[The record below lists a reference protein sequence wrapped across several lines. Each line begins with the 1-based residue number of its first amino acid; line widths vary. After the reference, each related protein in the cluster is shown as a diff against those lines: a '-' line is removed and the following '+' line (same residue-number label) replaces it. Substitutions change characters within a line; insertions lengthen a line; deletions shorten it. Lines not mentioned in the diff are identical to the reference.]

1 MMMRGSKSSR
11 AEDSDSYE
19 CRVLLTSQDSDDSD
33 AGVDYETA
41 LDRTGYGRFHY
52 WLLFVC
58 GWANASDAVEILA
71 ISFLLPSAECDL
83 ELSPARKGWLSAIL
97 FVGMMIGGYVWGSLG
112 DTIGRRRV
120 LINAML
126 VNAIAGFLSSLSQEF
141 YVFLLLRFISGVG
154 VGGSIPVVWSY
165 FAEFQPSP
173 RRGAAL
179 SFLASFWMVGN
190 LTVAGLAWIVIPRQI
205 GWTDPEGFLYN
216 SWRIFVAL
224 SAIPSLLVAMALVFL
239 PESPK
244 FLLVKGCEGEALS
257 VLRMMFAANTGLTR
271 SEYPVDSLQSHRV
284 SPHIVT
290 GPIEAA
296 SGGHWTR
303 TITEAF
309 TSAGKLFS
317 GSLAS
322 VTLLMV
328 VINFAIQ
335 FGYYGLWLWFPELF
349 NKLDKFHTLNPNMT
363 KSVCEVV
370 SLEVSL
376 EPSNNTTSSHCTATV
391 PDQEVFINSFI
402 ISLAAAPTN
411 LWTIYH
417 MDKLGR
423 KFFLCVSMLLSG
435 LSAFLI
441 YLVDSAGMN
450 LALSCV
456 FGAVA
461 TMGFNSLD
469 CLGIE
474 LFPTSLRSTAMAV
487 TLVSARL
494 GAIVG
499 SLVFGYLVESHC
511 ATPILMVAGLLFG
524 GGMLGLL
531 LPNTTKKPLM

>member
-1 MMMRGSKSSR
+1 M
-11 AEDSDSYE
+11 
-19 CRVLLTSQDSDDSD
+19 
-33 AGVDYETA
+33 
-41 LDRTGYGRFHY
+41 
-52 WLLFVC
+52 C

-83 ELSPARKGWLSAIL
+83 QLSPARKGWLSAIL

-112 DTIGRRRV
+112 DTLGRRRV

-141 YVFLLLRFISGVG
+141 YFFLLLRFISGVG

-190 LTVAGLAWIVIPRQI
+190 LTVAGLAWVVIPRDI
-205 GWTDPEGFLYN
+205 GWTDPEEGFLYN

-224 SAIPSLLVAMALVFL
+224 SAMPSLLVAVALVFL

-244 FLLVKGCEGEALS
+244 FLLVKGREAEALT

-290 GPIEAA
+290 GSSEAR
-296 SGGHWTR
+296 GGQWTR
-303 TITEAF
+303 TIAEAF

-322 VTLLMV
+322 VTVLMV

-349 NKLDKFHTLNPNMT
+349 NKLDKFHALNPNMT

-370 SLEVSL
+370 SLEVRF
-376 EPSNNTTSSHCTATV
+376 EPSSSNNTTSTRCTATT

-441 YLVDSAGMN
+441 YLVNSAAMN

-474 LFPTSLRSTAMAV
+474 LFPTSLRYDKVLSLRINSSISSRSTAMAV
-487 TLVSARL
+487 TLVAARM

-499 SLVFGYLVESHC
+499 NLVFGYLVESHC

-524 GGMLGLL
+524 ETRQG
-531 LPNTTKKPLM
+531 TS